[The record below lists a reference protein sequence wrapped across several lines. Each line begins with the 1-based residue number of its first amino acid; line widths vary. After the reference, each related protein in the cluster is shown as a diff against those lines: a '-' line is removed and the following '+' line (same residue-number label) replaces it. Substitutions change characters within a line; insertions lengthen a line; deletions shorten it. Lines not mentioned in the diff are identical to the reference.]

1 MNSRLLHVGAAA
13 SYSAVS
19 LLLSSPA
26 FPAAASAATDSDA
39 ERPQLK
45 EVVVTATKRA
55 EREVTVPISLSVLG
69 GA

>member
-13 SYSAVS
+13 SFSAVS

-26 FPAAASAATDSDA
+26 FPAASAATDSDA